1 MLKGYKK
8 SDSLLF
14 IRRLMR
20 DMEEMKIELN
30 EHRYYLERN
39 VERRTQYL
47 VARIALLESC
57 NASLCDKLALA
68 YKMPATIKLQ
78 APSACPDGDA
88 VTNDRA
94 AKLYVLNNQTR
105 MPVRMGV
112 QGKWSEQAT
121 AA

>member
-14 IRRLMR
+14 VRRLMR
-20 DMEEMKIELN
+20 DMEKMKIELN

-39 VERRTQYL
+39 VERRTQHL

-57 NASLCDKLALA
+57 NATLCDKLALV
-68 YKMPATIKLQ
+68 YKV
-78 APSACPDGDA
+78 PSALKVQPAQSRPDGVA
-88 VTNDRA
+88 LTNDRA
-94 AKLYVLNNQTR
+94 AKLYVLNNQAR
-105 MPVRMGV
+105 MPAGMDA
-112 QGKWSEQAT
+112 QGKWSERAT